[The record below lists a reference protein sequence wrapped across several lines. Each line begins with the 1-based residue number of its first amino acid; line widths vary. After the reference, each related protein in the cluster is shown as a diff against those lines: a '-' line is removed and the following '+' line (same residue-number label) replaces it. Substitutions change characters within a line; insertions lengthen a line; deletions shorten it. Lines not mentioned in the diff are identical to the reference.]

1 MEARYL
7 YIHIGGTNKTVKS
20 ISKVRLPREYK
31 TPLANL
37 DRRYHGTLEGE
48 VGPLVRRLER
58 FCPLQGLV
66 VGAFQEG
73 SKDLHTLLD
82 LLADSKLRAMGLARG
97 REGTEQERAIIL
109 SGLRRRLSMAAAK
122 ANSACLLDRVGRV
135 GEHHRQAAK
144 RRAWA
149 KREEERMKE
158 ERRAYWHAYVR
169 GRGRSGEFAVAY

>member
-1 MEARYL
+1 MDRR
-7 YIHIGGTNKTVKS
+7 S
-20 ISKVRLPREYK
+20 SRLPREYK

-122 ANSACLLDRVGRV
+122 ANSACLLDRSWRV

-149 KREEERMKE
+149 KREEERIQE
-158 ERRAYWHAYVR
+158 ERRAYWHACVR
-169 GRGRSGEFAVAY
+169 GRGRSGEFVVPY